1 MKKIVFVC
9 LLSPV
14 IALAQKEIKPSV
26 TKAESALQ
34 KGAFDEAKSIIDVT
48 VANQEFMVDK
58 KGNPSK
64 NAAKAWYLKGMIYAG
79 IDTTKVEKFK
89 SLDPDPFK
97 VAQEA
102 FTKAEEIDK
111 GKNESLVSRLFL
123 GQPIPMSKQEVSA
136 SYAQAYLT
144 RGYEIYKTKDYKKA
158 FVDIEKVMY
167 FVPNDTIQLLNAGV
181 YFGPQA
187 GETDKSI
194 AYMNKYIALGGKN
207 TDVYRQLYDI
217 YDKRKDYDAALK
229 VAKDLTAKYP
239 SDVEFLNMEYN
250 IYTKTNR
257 LPEAK
262 ALMQKRAEAD
272 PKDKESRYFLG
283 LICNELKDQAE
294 TMKWMKEAIKV
305 DPDYFEANL
314 VVAKLTYQEA
324 QKMRQERQAITG
336 TKPADLAK
344 RQEIFQKIPVKL
356 KEAEVYYKKCLEVKP
371 NDEEAL
377 YGTYSLYNDIS
388 SYDEKYEAKITELKK
403 KMKSLGL
410 EVD

>member
-1 MKKIVFVC
+1 MKKIVFAC
-9 LLSPV
+9 LLTPA
-14 IALAQKEIKPSV
+14 IAVAQKEIKPSV

-64 NAAKAWYLKGMIYAG
+64 NAAKAWYLKGVIYAG

-102 FTKAEEIDK
+102 FSKAEEIDK
-111 GKNESLVSRLFL
+111 GKSESLVSRLFL
-123 GQPIPMSKQEVSA
+123 GQPLPMSKQEVNGT
-136 SYAQAYLT
+136 YAQAYLN
-144 RGYEIYKTKDYKKA
+144 RGYEVYKTKDYKKA

-194 AYMNKYIALGGKN
+194 NYMNKYISLGGKN
-207 TDVYRQLYDI
+207 PDVYRQLYDI
-217 YDKRKDYDAALK
+217 YDKRKDYESALK
-229 VAKDLTAKYP
+229 IAKELTAKYP

-314 VVAKLTYQEA
+314 IVAKLTYQEA

-356 KEAEVYYKKCLEVKP
+356 KESEAYWKKCLEAKP

-410 EVD
+410 EVE